1 MWKKLGIG
9 VVVLLLLIAGGAYYL
24 FSNLDGL
31 IKQAIETYGSAATGA
46 PVGVGSVK
54 LSLQNGA
61 GAINGL
67 SIGNPA
73 GFSSPEAMSA
83 GQIAVTVDTSSIAGS
98 GPIIIDQVSV
108 AGPHVTYELP
118 GLGKASNLQ
127 TIEQNVNA
135 YAASM
140 SGGQASQGSAKP
152 ARKEIIRNLDI
163 TGGEVSLASSL
174 LGGKSV
180 TVPLPP
186 IHLTNVGGAGGASPA
201 VIIQQALGTVV
212 AKASTVGASALS
224 SSLGTLSGAAG
235 NAAGAAKGAVGG
247 AAGSVGSMLKGF

>member
-31 IKQAIETYGSAATGA
+31 IKQAIETYGSAATQA
-46 PVGVGSVK
+46 HVGVGGVK

-67 SIGNPA
+67 TIGNPA
-73 GFSSPEAMSA
+73 GFSTPQAVSV
-83 GQIAVTVDTSSIAGS
+83 GQIAVTVDTASIAGS

-108 AGPHVTYELP
+108 ASPHVTYEVA
-118 GLGKASNLQ
+118 GLGKTSNLQ

-135 YAASM
+135 YSASV
-140 SGGQASQGSAKP
+140 SGGQASQSSAKP
-152 ARKEIIRNLDI
+152 ARKEIIRSLDI
-163 TGGEVSLASSL
+163 TGGQVSLASSL

-186 IHLTNVGGAGGASPA
+186 IHLTNVGGSGGASPA
-201 VIIQQALGTVV
+201 VIIQQTLGAVV

-224 SSLGTLSGAAG
+224 ASLGTLSGAAG
-235 NAAGAAKGAVGG
+235 AAQGAVGG
-247 AAGSVGSMLKGF
+247 AAGTVGNMLKGF